1 MPVIDS
7 PPRHDVHSEPG
18 IRPVSGREPV
28 APEPPTAPVPL
39 TASPRTWPRRVAT
52 VGLAVLTAAHLLA
65 ALGYLFV
72 ITTIPARNDLQTGPR
87 PAVVGPQ
94 SAAAPVAGP
103 EVAPTAAVRATDLSI
118 PKLQLREALVDLQL
132 DAAGVLQPPT
142 NPALAG
148 WFAGA
153 AAPGAVGPTV
163 IVGHVDSK
171 DGPGVFF
178 TIKNLAAGDVVEVGR
193 SDGRTARFRVTEVQA
208 FDKTRFPTDR
218 VYGPTAGPELRLI
231 TCGGAFDA
239 ATGHYERNVIAF
251 GVLAD
256 PG

>member
-7 PPRHDVHSEPG
+7 PPRYDDRSGPG
-18 IRPVSGREPV
+18 IQPGSGREPV

-39 TASPRTWPRRVAT
+39 PAGPRTWPRRMAT
-52 VGLAVLTAAHLLA
+52 VGLAVLTAAQLLA
-65 ALGYLFV
+65 ALGYLFM
-72 ITTIPARNDLQTGPR
+72 ITTIPARTDLQTGPR
-87 PAVVGPQ
+87 PAVVGPR
-94 SAAAPVAGP
+94 SAGP
-103 EVAPTAAVRATDLSI
+103 DVVATAAVRATDLSI

-132 DAAGVLQPPT
+132 DAAGVLQPPP
-142 NPALAG
+142 NPTLAG

-163 IVGHVDSK
+163 IVGHVDSR

-193 SDGRTARFRVTEVQA
+193 SDGRTARFRVTEVQD